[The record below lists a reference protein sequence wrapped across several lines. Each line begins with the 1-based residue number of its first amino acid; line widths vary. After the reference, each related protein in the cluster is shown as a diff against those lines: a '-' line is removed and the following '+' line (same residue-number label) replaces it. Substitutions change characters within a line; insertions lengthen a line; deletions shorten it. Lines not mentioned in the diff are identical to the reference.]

1 MLQLTYAN
9 WLFLMLEFW
18 RREGDSNSRSRFP
31 QTNDLA
37 NRPLQPLGY
46 PSNVPIISYFTLL
59 DQIEFCYSLGPNL
72 CYNRENNC
80 ERKMNKLLK
89 TTTQIATGVIAF
101 LTLSAGRVMA
111 LSVKDGA
118 EAARADG
125 MPADLIGPNGV
136 FTQITNTVLY
146 VVGIISVVM
155 LIYGGLR
162 YVISG
167 GDSKKVT
174 DAKNTILY
182 AIIGLIISIL
192 AFAIVNFVINAI
204 TGESDSAASP
214 DHIQESSESQ

>member
-1 MLQLTYAN
+1 MCA
-9 WLFLMLEFW
+9 
-18 RREGDSNSRSRFP
+18 
-31 QTNDLA
+31 
-37 NRPLQPLGY
+37 
-46 PSNVPIISYFTLL
+46 II
-59 DQIEFCYSLGPNL
+59 IK
-72 CYNRENNC
+72 NNC
-80 ERKMNKLLK
+80 EKIMNKYLK
-89 TTTQIATGVIAF
+89 
-101 LTLSAGRVMA
+101 LSAQIFTGIAAAVTLTAGKVMA
-111 LSVKDGA
+111 ISVKEGA
-118 EAARADG
+118 EMARADG
-125 MPADLIGPNGV
+125 MPSDLIGPNGV

-204 TGESDSAASP
+204 TGESNSAANT
-214 DHIQESSESQ
+214 DHVQESSQDANNNQ